1 MTSGRLRA
9 AVITASDRSARGER
23 EDAGGPALGEVL
35 EAAGVEVAV
44 REVHPDERPV
54 LAARLRHLADRER
67 LDLVVVTGGTGLGP
81 RDVTPE
87 AIRDVIDR
95 EVPGL
100 GEAMRQ
106 EGRRKTPF
114 ALLSRSLAGVRGRT
128 LILGVPGNPKGA
140 RESLEAVLP
149 VLCHARDMLAGGDH
163 PADGEAGPAAPPAP
177 PVASAAGMPGTAGER
192 LPPVVAVVGWS
203 GSGKT
208 TLMEKLLGELTR
220 RGYRVGTLKHDAHG
234 FEMDRPGKDTWRH
247 RRAGAAAVAI
257 NAPGGFGLIAAAE
270 TPLERAVALL
280 DAAAGPLDLVLIEG
294 YKAAPYPKISVY
306 RAARGGEPCCAG
318 DPLVLAFATDTPLD
332 VAGEQVPLDDAARL
346 ADRIEGRVLR
356 AAR

>member
-1 MTSGRLRA
+1 MTSGWLRA

-23 EDAGGPALGEVL
+23 EDAGGPALRGVL
-35 EAAGVEVAV
+35 ESAGVEVAV
-44 REVHPDERPV
+44 QEILPDERAAI
-54 LAARLRHLADRER
+54 AARLRQLADREG

-106 EGRRKTPF
+106 EGRRKTTF
-114 ALLSRSLAGVRGRT
+114 ALLSRSLAGVRGGT

-149 VLCHARDMLAGGDH
+149 VLAHARAMLAGGDH
-163 PADGEAGPAAPPAP
+163 PADGKAGPSAPPTP
-177 PVASAAGMPGTAGER
+177 PPGTPASPEGR
-192 LPPVVAVVGWS
+192 SLPVVAVVGWS

-247 RRAGAAAVAI
+247 RQAGAAAVAI
-257 NAPGGFGLIAAAE
+257 NAPGGFALVAAAE

-346 ADRIEGRVLR
+346 ADRIEARVLR